1 MHREI
6 VENMESDGFLAPIE
20 KQGQENALNED
31 VDGESERFEEQVE
44 WATRGGIGEWAEGD
58 VEVALRSG
66 FGASGWGSSQ
76 GLAAKPPLRAETL
89 TCFGEITPKLERVS
103 SVVERWV

>member
-6 VENMESDGFLAPIE
+6 VENMESDGFLAPVE
-20 KQGQENALNED
+20 KKGEEDAPNEA
-31 VDGESERFEEQVE
+31 VDGESERFEELVE
-44 WATRGGIGEWAEGD
+44 WATRDGFGEWAGGD

-66 FGASGWGSSQ
+66 FGASDWGRSQ
-76 GLAAKPPLRAETL
+76 SVGATPPLRAETL
-89 TCFGEITPKLERVS
+89 TCFGEVMPELERVS